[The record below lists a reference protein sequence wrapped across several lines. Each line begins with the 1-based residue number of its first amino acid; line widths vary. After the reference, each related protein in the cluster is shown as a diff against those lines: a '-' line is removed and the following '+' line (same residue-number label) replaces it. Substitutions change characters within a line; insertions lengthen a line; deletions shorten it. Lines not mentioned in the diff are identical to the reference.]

1 MATVLPTT
9 NPAMTNGAISNGVM
23 AGKASLATQA
33 ILAMLLGAL
42 IVGVA
47 GFSHL
52 EMVHNAAHDT
62 RHSSGF
68 PCH

>member
-1 MATVLPTT
+1 MATSLPATATT
-9 NPAMTNGAISNGVM
+9 VGDGAI

-33 ILAMLLGAL
+33 VLAMLLGAL
-42 IVGVA
+42 IIGVA

-52 EMVHNAAHDT
+52 EAVHNAAHDT
-62 RHSSGF
+62 RHSNGF

>member
-1 MATVLPTT
+1 MATALSTT
-9 NPAMTNGAISNGVM
+9 TTTLSDGVT
-23 AGKASLATQA
+23 ARKASLAAQA
-33 ILAMLLGAL
+33 VLAMLLGVL

-52 EMVHNAAHDT
+52 DAVHNAAHDT
-62 RHSSGF
+62 RHSNGF